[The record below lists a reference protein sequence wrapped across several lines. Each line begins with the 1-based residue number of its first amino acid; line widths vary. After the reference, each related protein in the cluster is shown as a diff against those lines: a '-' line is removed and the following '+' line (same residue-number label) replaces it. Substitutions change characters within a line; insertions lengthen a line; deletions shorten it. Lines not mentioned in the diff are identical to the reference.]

1 MRECGEE
8 EGGGKQGHYMVCRE
22 YYKQV
27 FSMSIAFQAVKTLE
41 NKKKK
46 KRNKKTKRQK
56 KQKVIRVVVTGI
68 RGRWGTVQVPQSL

>member
-27 FSMSIAFQAVKTLE
+27 FSMSIAFQAVTTLE
-41 NKKKK
+41 NKKKEEEQEDEEAEETEGNTSSCH
-46 KRNKKTKRQK
+46 RYSR
-56 KQKVIRVVVTGI
+56 
-68 RGRWGTVQVPQSL
+68 